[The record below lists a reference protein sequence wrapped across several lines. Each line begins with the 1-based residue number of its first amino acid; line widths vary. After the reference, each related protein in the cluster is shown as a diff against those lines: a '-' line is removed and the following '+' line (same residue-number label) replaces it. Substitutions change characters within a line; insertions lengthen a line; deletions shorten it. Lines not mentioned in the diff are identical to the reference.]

1 MNHKA
6 QLLDWDV
13 LGQAIA
19 TLHEQKRWNELL
31 TLACA
36 TYTGCRPGDWRLF
49 TWSVFMDA
57 KGVVKA
63 EISIFEAKPK
73 AIAEKAGRKPRKRQ
87 LFLTNQFR
95 TILADAW
102 VGLHK
107 PDVSRYIFKGTRGPV
122 SDGISTN
129 TANANLKRLAAEFG
143 LPDTITT
150 YSFRK
155 TGARRVNDSQT
166 DVMKGAHLAKNFL
179 GHNSVETTM
188 RYIGLT
194 DGETQKSFELLN
206 F

>member
-6 QLLDWDV
+6 QLLDWEV

-49 TWSVFMDA
+49 TWSVFLEKD
-57 KGVVKA
+57 GTVKK
-63 EISIFEAKPK
+63 EVSIFEAKPK
-73 AIAEKAGRKPRKRQ
+73 AIAEQAGRKPKKRQ
-87 LFLTNQFR
+87 LFLTYQFR
-95 TILADAW
+95 NYLWEAW
-102 VGLHK
+102 TGLHR
-107 PDVSRYIFKGTRGPV
+107 PDINRFIFNGTRGPGG
-122 SDGISTN
+122 DGITTN
-129 TANANLKRLAAEFG
+129 TANSRLKKLAAEFH
-143 LPDTITT
+143 LPDNITT